1 MCVCV
6 GVMEEDVRVKIQD
19 KIRKTTEG
27 GTVLLCLFRD
37 LWLL

>member
-1 MCVCV
+1 ML
-6 GVMEEDVRVKIQD
+6 EEDVRVKIQD
-19 KIRKTTEG
+19 KIKTTEG